1 MEKVNMEGKTIS
13 VLGLGYIGLPTAIV
27 LAKAGHK
34 VSGYDPNEEVVK
46 TLNSGKIH
54 IVENNVQEE
63 FNKVLDA
70 GYFKAYSEIQP
81 ADVYIICV
89 PTPFKETQTDEKLAD
104 LSYVESAA
112 HTVAKVLKKGDLVI
126 LESTVP
132 PMTTNLV
139 TEIIEKD
146 SGISR
151 EDFHS
156 VHCPE
161 RVLPG
166 KILYELEHNDR
177 IIGSHREESAQMAK
191 SLYESFVKEGT
202 CYVTDDVTAEMC
214 KLVENTFRDINIAY
228 ANELS
233 MICNEIGI
241 DVFKL
246 IELANKHPRVN
257 ILTPGVGVG
266 GHCIAV
272 DPWFLTERFEDNK
285 EFAEKNDNKANLI
298 NVARKI
304 NDYKP
309 LWVSNEVEK
318 AINYDKNTKI
328 GVLGLAYKP
337 NIDDLRESPSIILAE
352 NLIQKG
358 YTVYGCE
365 PNTKKEKIKDIEVKS
380 LNYVLENCDYL
391 IITIANKEFVEE
403 KEKIFAKKHYN
414 CIGLK

>member
-1 MEKVNMEGKTIS
+1 MKEINMEGKTIT
-13 VLGLGYIGLPTAIV
+13 VLGLGYIGLPTSIV

-34 VSGYDPNEEVVK
+34 VNGFDPNEKVVE
-46 TLNSGKIH
+46 TLNAGKIH

-63 FNKVLDA
+63 FKKVVDS
-70 GYFKAYSEIQP
+70 GNFKAFSEIKP

-89 PTPFKETQTDEKLAD
+89 PTPFKEDNKDEKLAD

-112 HTVAKVLKKGDLVI
+112 HTVATVVKEGDLVI

-132 PMTTNLV
+132 PLTTKLV
-139 TEIIEKD
+139 SDIIEKD
-146 SGISR
+146 TGMSK
-151 EDFHS
+151 EKFHT

-177 IIGSHREESAQMAK
+177 IIGSDREESALMAK
-191 SLYESFVKEGT
+191 NLYESFVKEGI
-202 CYVTDDVTAEMC
+202 CYVTDDITAEMC

-233 MICNEIGI
+233 IICNELGI

-272 DPWFLTERFEDNK
+272 DPWFLVEKFGDNAK
-285 EFAEKNDNKANLI
+285 LI
-298 NVARKI
+298 NTARHV
-304 NDYKP
+304 NDFKP
-309 LWVSNEVEK
+309 LWVSNQVEEE
-318 AINYDKNTKI
+318 IGHDKNVKI

-352 NLIQKG
+352 DLIRKG

-365 PNTKKEKIKDIEVKS
+365 PNTKKEKINNIEIKS
-380 LNYVLENCDYL
+380 LEETLNECDYL
-391 IITIANKEFVEE
+391 IITLANKEFIEE

>member
-1 MEKVNMEGKTIS
+1 MKEINMEGKTIT
-13 VLGLGYIGLPTAIV
+13 VLGLGYIGLPTSIV

-34 VSGYDPNEEVVK
+34 VNGYDPNEEVVK
-46 TLNSGKIH
+46 TLNAGRIH

-63 FNKVLDA
+63 FKKVVDS
-70 GYFKAYSEIQP
+70 GNFKAFSEVQP

-89 PTPFKETQTDEKLAD
+89 PTPFKEDNKEEKLAD

-112 HTVAKVLKKGDLVI
+112 HTVAKVVKEGDLVI

-132 PMTTNLV
+132 PLTTKMV
-139 TEIIEKD
+139 ADIIEKD
-146 SGISR
+146 TGMSR
-151 EDFHS
+151 DKFHT

-166 KILYELEHNDR
+166 RILYELEHNDR
-177 IIGSHREESAQMAK
+177 IIGSDREESALMAK
-191 SLYESFVKEGT
+191 NLYESFVKEGT
-202 CYVTDDVTAEMC
+202 CYVTDDITAEMC

-233 MICNEIGI
+233 IICHELGI

-272 DPWFLTERFEDNK
+272 DPWFLVEKFGDNAK
-285 EFAEKNDNKANLI
+285 LI
-298 NVARKI
+298 NTARHV
-304 NDYKP
+304 NDFKP
-309 LWVSNEVEK
+309 LWVSNQVEEE
-318 AINYDKNTKI
+318 IGHDKNTKI

-352 NLIQKG
+352 DLIKKG

-365 PNTKKEKIKDIEVKS
+365 PKTKKEKINDIEVKS
-380 LNYVLENCDYL
+380 LDYVLENCDYL
-391 IITIANKEFVEE
+391 VITLANKEFIDE

>member
-1 MEKVNMEGKTIS
+1 MKEINMEGKTIT
-13 VLGLGYIGLPTAIV
+13 VLGLGYIGLPTSIV

-34 VSGYDPNEEVVK
+34 VNGYDPNEEVVK
-46 TLNSGKIH
+46 TLNAGKIH

-63 FNKVLDA
+63 FQKVVA
-70 GYFKAYSEIQP
+70 SGNFKAFSKIQP

-89 PTPFKETQTDEKLAD
+89 PTPFKEDSKDEKLAD

-112 HTVAKVLKKGDLVI
+112 HNVAEVVKEGDLVI

-132 PMTTNLV
+132 PRTTEMV
-139 TEIIEKD
+139 ADIIEKD
-146 SGISR
+146 TGMSR
-151 EDFHS
+151 DKFHT

-177 IIGSHREESAQMAK
+177 IIGSEREESALMAK
-191 SLYESFVKEGT
+191 NLYESFVKEGT
-202 CYVTDDVTAEMC
+202 CYVTDDITAEMC

-233 MICNEIGI
+233 IICHELGI

-272 DPWFLTERFEDNK
+272 DPWFLVEKFGDNAK
-285 EFAEKNDNKANLI
+285 LI
-298 NVARKI
+298 NTARHV
-304 NDYKP
+304 NDFKP
-309 LWVSNEVEK
+309 LWVSNQVEEE
-318 AINYDKNTKI
+318 IGHDKNVKI
-328 GVLGLAYKP
+328 AVLGLAYKP

-352 NLIQKG
+352 DLIKKG

-365 PNTKKEKIKDIEVKS
+365 PNTKKEKVNDIEVKS
-380 LNYVLENCDYL
+380 LDYVLENCDYL
-391 IITIANKEFVEE
+391 IITLANKEFIEE

-414 CIGLK
+414 CIGMK

>member
-1 MEKVNMEGKTIS
+1 MKEINMEGKTIT
-13 VLGLGYIGLPTAIV
+13 VLGLGYIGLPTSIV

-34 VSGYDPNEEVVK
+34 VNGFDPNEEVVK
-46 TLNSGKIH
+46 ILNQGKIH

-63 FNKVLDA
+63 FKKVVDS
-70 GYFKAYSEIQP
+70 GNFRAYSEIQP

-89 PTPFKETQTDEKLAD
+89 PTPFKEDNKEEKLAD

-112 HTVAKVLKKGDLVI
+112 HTVAKVVKEGDLVI

-132 PMTTNLV
+132 PLTTKMV
-139 TEIIEKD
+139 SDIIEKD
-146 SGISR
+146 TGMAK
-151 EDFHS
+151 DKFHT

-177 IIGSHREESAQMAK
+177 IIGSDREESALMAK
-191 SLYESFVKEGT
+191 NLYESFVKEGT
-202 CYVTDDVTAEMC
+202 CYITDDITAEMC

-233 MICNEIGI
+233 IICHELGI

-272 DPWFLTERFEDNK
+272 DPWFIV
-285 EFAEKNDNKANLI
+285 EKFGENAKLI
-298 NVARKI
+298 NTARHV
-304 NDYKP
+304 NDFKP
-309 LWVSNEVEK
+309 LWVSNQIEEE
-318 AINYDKNTKI
+318 INHDKNVKI

-337 NIDDLRESPSIILAE
+337 NIDDLRESPSIVLAE
-352 NLIQKG
+352 DLIKKG

-365 PNTKKEKIKDIEVKS
+365 PNTKKDKIKDIEIKS
-380 LNYVLENCDYL
+380 LEDTLKECDYL
-391 IITIANKEFVEE
+391 VITLANKEFVDE
-403 KEKIFAKKHYN
+403 KERIFAKKHYN

>member
-1 MEKVNMEGKTIS
+1 MLEENIRNKTIT

-27 LAKAGHK
+27 FAKAGYQ
-34 VSGYDPNEEVVK
+34 VNGVDSNEEVVK
-46 TLNSGKIH
+46 TLNNGRIH
-54 IVENNVQEE
+54 IVENNMQEE
-63 FNKVLDA
+63 LKKVIDE
-70 GYFKAYSEIQP
+70 GHFKAYSEIQP

-89 PTPFKETQTDEKLAD
+89 PTPFKKTQTDEKLAD

-112 HTVAKVLKKGDLVI
+112 HTVAKVIKKGDLVI

-132 PMTTNLV
+132 PLTTRLV
-139 TEIIEKD
+139 TDIIEKD
-146 SGISR
+146 SGILR

-177 IIGSHREESAQMAK
+177 IIGSSKEESAQMAK
-191 SLYESFVKEGT
+191 DLYKSFTKEGT
-202 CYVTDDVTAEMC
+202 CYLTDDITAEMC

-233 MICNEIGI
+233 VICDDIGV

-246 IELANKHPRVN
+246 IELSNKHPRVN
-257 ILTPGVGVG
+257 ILNPGIGVG

-272 DPWFLTERFEDNK
+272 DPWFLTERFEDNI
-285 EFAEKNDNKANLI
+285 EFAQKFNNNAKLI
-298 NVARKI
+298 NTARHI

-309 LWVSNEVEK
+309 LWVSHQIESE
-318 AINYDKNTKI
+318 INYDKNVKI

-337 NIDDLRESPSIILAE
+337 NIDDLRESPSIILGE
-352 NLIQKG
+352 DLIKKG

-365 PNTKKEKIKDIEVKS
+365 PNTNKEKIQDIELKS
-380 LNYVLENCDYL
+380 LDEILEECNYLVLTL
-391 IITIANKEFVEE
+391 ANKEFVEARD
-403 KEKIFAKKHYN
+403 KIFAKKHYN

>member
-1 MEKVNMEGKTIS
+1 MKEINMEGKTIT
-13 VLGLGYIGLPTAIV
+13 VLGLGYIGLPTSIV

-34 VSGYDPNEEVVK
+34 VNGYDPNEEVVK
-46 TLNSGKIH
+46 TLNAGRIH
-54 IVENNVQEE
+54 IVENNDQEE
-63 FNKVLDA
+63 FKKVVDS
-70 GYFKAYSEIQP
+70 GNFKAFSEVQP

-89 PTPFKETQTDEKLAD
+89 PTPFKEDNKEEKLAD

-112 HTVAKVLKKGDLVI
+112 HTVAKVVKEGDLVI

-132 PMTTNLV
+132 PLTTKMV
-139 TEIIEKD
+139 ADIIEKD
-146 SGISR
+146 TGMSR
-151 EDFHS
+151 YKFHT

-166 KILYELEHNDR
+166 RILYELEHNDR
-177 IIGSHREESAQMAK
+177 IIGSDREESALMAK
-191 SLYESFVKEGT
+191 NLYESFVKEGT
-202 CYVTDDVTAEMC
+202 CYVTDDITAEMC

-233 MICNEIGI
+233 IICHELGI

-272 DPWFLTERFEDNK
+272 DPWFLVEKFGDNAK
-285 EFAEKNDNKANLI
+285 LI
-298 NVARKI
+298 NTARHV
-304 NDYKP
+304 NDFKP
-309 LWVSNEVEK
+309 LWVSNQVEEE
-318 AINYDKNTKI
+318 IGHDKNAKI

-352 NLIQKG
+352 DLIKKG

-365 PNTKKEKIKDIEVKS
+365 PNTKKEKINDIEVKS
-380 LNYVLENCDYL
+380 LDYVLENCDYL
-391 IITIANKEFVEE
+391 VITLANKEFIDE

>member
-1 MEKVNMEGKTIS
+1 MKSINMEGKTIT
-13 VLGLGYIGLPTAIV
+13 VLGLGYIGLPTSIV

-34 VSGYDPNEEVVK
+34 VNGYDPNEEVVK

-54 IVENNVQEE
+54 IVENNVQDE
-63 FNKVLDA
+63 FKKVVDS
-70 GYFKAYSEIQP
+70 GNFKAFSKIQP

-89 PTPFKETQTDEKLAD
+89 PTPFKEDNKEEKLAD

-112 HTVAKVLKKGDLVI
+112 HDVATVVKEGDLVI

-132 PMTTNLV
+132 PLTTKMVAN
-139 TEIIEKD
+139 IIEKD
-146 SGISR
+146 TGMSK
-151 EDFHS
+151 DKFHT

-177 IIGSHREESAQMAK
+177 IIGSDREESALMAK
-191 SLYESFVKEGT
+191 NLYESFVKEGT
-202 CYVTDDVTAEMC
+202 CYVTDDITAEMC

-233 MICNEIGI
+233 IICHELGI

-272 DPWFLTERFEDNK
+272 DPWFLVEKFGDN
-285 EFAEKNDNKANLI
+285 ARLI
-298 NVARKI
+298 NTARHV
-304 NDYKP
+304 NDFKP
-309 LWVSNEVEK
+309 LWVSNQVEEE
-318 AINYDKNTKI
+318 IGHDKNAKI

-352 NLIQKG
+352 DLIKKG

-365 PNTKKEKIKDIEVKS
+365 PNTKKEKINDIEVKS
-380 LNYVLENCDYL
+380 LDYVLENCDYL
-391 IITIANKEFVEE
+391 VITLANKEFIDE

>member
-1 MEKVNMEGKTIS
+1 MEEMNMKNKTIT

-27 LAKAGHK
+27 LAKAGHL
-34 VSGYDPNEEVVK
+34 VNGFDPNEEVVR

-63 FNKVLDA
+63 FKKVLDR
-70 GYFKAYSEIQP
+70 GFFKAYNKIKQ

-89 PTPFKETQTDEKLAD
+89 PTPFKETKTDKKLAD
-104 LSYVESAA
+104 LSYVENAA
-112 HTVAKVLKKGDLVI
+112 HTVAKVIKKGDLVI

-132 PMTTNLV
+132 PLTTRLV
-139 TEIIEKD
+139 TNIIEKD
-146 SGISR
+146 SGISK

-177 IIGSHREESAQMAK
+177 IIGSSREESAQMAK
-191 SLYESFVKEGT
+191 NLYESFVKEGT
-202 CYVTDDVTAEMC
+202 CYITDDVTAEMC

-233 MICNEIGI
+233 LICNEIGI

-257 ILTPGVGVG
+257 ILNPGVGVG

-285 EFAEKNDNKANLI
+285 EFAEKYENNLKLIHTARNI
-298 NVARKI
+298 NS
-304 NDYKP
+304 YKP
-309 LWVSNEVEK
+309 LWVSHQVENE
-318 AINYDKNTKI
+318 INYDKNVKI
-328 GVLGLAYKP
+328 GILGLAYKP
-337 NIDDLRESPSIILAE
+337 DIDDLRESPSVILAE

-358 YTVYGCE
+358 YQVYGCE
-365 PNTKKEKIKDIEVKS
+365 PNAKKDKVQDIQLKP
-380 LNYVLENCDYL
+380 LDAILEECDYL
-391 IITIANKEFVEE
+391 VLTLANKEFIEA
-403 KEKIFAKKHYN
+403 KDKIFVKKHYN
-414 CIGLK
+414 CIGLQ

>member
-1 MEKVNMEGKTIS
+1 MEKINMEGKTIT
-13 VLGLGYIGLPTAIV
+13 VLGLGYIGLPTSIV

-34 VSGYDPNEEVVK
+34 VNGYDPNEEVVK

-63 FNKVLDA
+63 FKKVLDA
-70 GYFKAYSEIQP
+70 GNFKAYSEIQP

-89 PTPFKETQTDEKLAD
+89 PTPFKESTTNEKLAD

-112 HTVAKVLKKGDLVI
+112 HTVAKVVKKGDLVI

-132 PMTTNLV
+132 PLTTKLV
-139 TEIIEKD
+139 TDIVEKD

-177 IIGSHREESAQMAK
+177 IIGSDRKESGEMAK
-191 SLYESFVKEGT
+191 ALYESFVKEGT

-233 MICNEIGI
+233 VICDKVGI

-272 DPWFLTERFEDNK
+272 DPWFLTEKFEDN
-285 EFAEKNDNKANLI
+285 ENFAKTYNNHAQLI
-298 NVARKI
+298 NTARQI

-318 AINYDKNTKI
+318 AINFDKTKKI

-352 NLIQKG
+352 DLIKKG
-358 YTVYGCE
+358 YEVFGCE
-365 PNTKKEKIKDIEVKS
+365 PNTKKEKVNDIDVKS
-380 LNYVLENCDYL
+380 LDYVLENCDYL
-391 IITIANKEFVEE
+391 IITIANKEFVEA
-403 KEKIFAKKHYN
+403 KDKIFAKQHYN

>member
-1 MEKVNMEGKTIS
+1 MKEINMEGKTIT
-13 VLGLGYIGLPTAIV
+13 VLGLGYIGLPTSIV

-34 VSGYDPNEEVVK
+34 VNGFDPNEEVIR
-46 TLNSGKIH
+46 TLNAGKIH

-63 FNKVLDA
+63 FKKVVDS
-70 GYFKAYSEIQP
+70 GNFKAYSKIQQ

-89 PTPFKETQTDEKLAD
+89 PTPFKEDNKEEKLAD

-112 HTVAKVLKKGDLVI
+112 HNVAEVIKEGDLVI

-132 PMTTNLV
+132 PMTTKMVAN
-139 TEIIEKD
+139 IIEKD
-146 SGISR
+146 TGMSKNK
-151 EDFHS
+151 FHT

-166 KILYELEHNDR
+166 RILYELEHNDR
-177 IIGSHREESAQMAK
+177 IIGSDREESALMAK
-191 SLYESFVKEGT
+191 NLYESFVKEGT
-202 CYVTDDVTAEMC
+202 CYVTDDITAEMC

-233 MICNEIGI
+233 IICHELGI

-266 GHCIAV
+266 GHCIAL
-272 DPWFLTERFEDNK
+272 DPWFLVVKFEDNAK
-285 EFAEKNDNKANLI
+285 LI
-298 NVARKI
+298 NTARHV
-304 NDYKP
+304 NDFKP
-309 LWVSNEVEK
+309 LWVSNQVEEE
-318 AINYDKNTKI
+318 IGHDKNVKI

-352 NLIQKG
+352 DLIKKG

-365 PNTKKEKIKDIEVKS
+365 PNTKKEKINDIEVKP
-380 LNYVLENCDYL
+380 LDYVLDNCDYL
-391 IITIANKEFVEE
+391 VITLANKEFIEA
-403 KEKIFAKKHYN
+403 KEKIFEKKHYN
-414 CIGLK
+414 CIGMK

>member
-1 MEKVNMEGKTIS
+1 MKSINMEGKTIT
-13 VLGLGYIGLPTAIV
+13 VLGLGYIGLPTSIV

-34 VSGYDPNEEVVK
+34 VNGYDPNEEVVK
-46 TLNSGKIH
+46 TLNAGRIH

-63 FNKVLDA
+63 FKKVVDS
-70 GYFKAYSEIQP
+70 GNFKAFSEVQP

-89 PTPFKETQTDEKLAD
+89 PTPFKEDNKEEKLAD

-112 HTVAKVLKKGDLVI
+112 HTVAKVVKEGDLVI

-132 PMTTNLV
+132 PLTTKMV
-139 TEIIEKD
+139 ADIIEKD
-146 SGISR
+146 TGMSR
-151 EDFHS
+151 DKFHT

-166 KILYELEHNDR
+166 RILYELEHNDR
-177 IIGSHREESAQMAK
+177 IIGSDREESALMAK
-191 SLYESFVKEGT
+191 NLYESFVKEGT
-202 CYVTDDVTAEMC
+202 CYVTDDITAEMC

-233 MICNEIGI
+233 IICHELGI

-272 DPWFLTERFEDNK
+272 DPWFLVEKFGDNAK
-285 EFAEKNDNKANLI
+285 LI
-298 NVARKI
+298 NTARHV
-304 NDYKP
+304 NDFKP
-309 LWVSNEVEK
+309 LWVSNQVEEE
-318 AINYDKNTKI
+318 IGHDKNAKI

-352 NLIQKG
+352 DLIKKG

-365 PNTKKEKIKDIEVKS
+365 PNTKKEKINDIEVKS
-380 LNYVLENCDYL
+380 LDYVLENCDYL
-391 IITIANKEFVEE
+391 VITLANKEFIDE

>member
-1 MEKVNMEGKTIS
+1 MKSINMEGKTIT
-13 VLGLGYIGLPTAIV
+13 VLGLGYIGLPTSIV

-34 VSGYDPNEEVVK
+34 VNGYDPNEEVVK

-54 IVENNVQEE
+54 IVENNVQDE
-63 FNKVLDA
+63 FKKVVDS
-70 GYFKAYSEIQP
+70 GNFKAFSKIQP

-89 PTPFKETQTDEKLAD
+89 PTPFKEDNKEEKLAD

-112 HTVAKVLKKGDLVI
+112 HYVATVVKEGDLVI

-132 PMTTNLV
+132 PLTTKMVAN
-139 TEIIEKD
+139 IIEKD
-146 SGISR
+146 TGMSK
-151 EDFHS
+151 DKFHT

-177 IIGSHREESAQMAK
+177 IIGSDREESALMAK
-191 SLYESFVKEGT
+191 NLYESFVKEGT
-202 CYVTDDVTAEMC
+202 CYVTDDITAEMC

-233 MICNEIGI
+233 IICNELGI

-272 DPWFLTERFEDNK
+272 DPWFLVEKFGDNAK
-285 EFAEKNDNKANLI
+285 LI
-298 NVARKI
+298 NTARHV
-304 NDYKP
+304 NDFKP
-309 LWVSNEVEK
+309 LWVSNQVEEE
-318 AINYDKNTKI
+318 IGHDKNAKI

-352 NLIQKG
+352 DLIKKG

-365 PNTKKEKIKDIEVKS
+365 PNTKKEKINDIEVKS
-380 LNYVLENCDYL
+380 LDYVLENCDYL
-391 IITIANKEFVEE
+391 VITLANKEFIDE

>member
-1 MEKVNMEGKTIS
+1 MKDMENREKTIT

-27 LAKAGHK
+27 LAKAGHQ
-34 VSGYDPNEEVVK
+34 VNGFDPNKEVIE

-63 FNKVLDA
+63 FKKVVEE
-70 GYFKAYSEIQP
+70 GRFKAYSKIQP

-89 PTPFKETQTDEKLAD
+89 PTPFKETKTDKKLAD
-104 LSYVESAA
+104 LSYVENAA

-132 PMTTNLV
+132 PFTTKLV
-139 TEIIEKD
+139 TDIIEKD

-151 EDFHS
+151 EEFHS

-177 IIGSHREESAQMAK
+177 IIGSARNESAQIAK
-191 SLYESFVKEGT
+191 ELYESFVKEGV
-202 CYVTDDVTAEMC
+202 CYLTDDVTAEMC

-233 MICNEIGI
+233 IICNDIGI
-241 DVFKL
+241 DVSKL
-246 IELANKHPRVN
+246 IELSNKHPRVN

-272 DPWFLTERFEDNK
+272 DPWFLTEKFEDNK
-285 EFAEKNDNKANLI
+285 EFSKKSDDNLKLI
-298 NVARKI
+298 NVARNI

-309 LWVSNEVEK
+309 LWISNQIEK
-318 AINYDKNTKI
+318 EINYDKNVKI

-337 NIDDLRESPSIILAE
+337 DIDDLRESPSIVLGKD
-352 NLIQKG
+352 LIKRG
-358 YTVYGCE
+358 YIVYGCE
-365 PNTKKEKIKDIEVKS
+365 PNTKREKIQDIELKT
-380 LNYVLENCDYL
+380 LDETLEECDYL
-391 IITIANKEFVEE
+391 VLTLANKEFVEA
-403 KEKIFAKKHYN
+403 KDKIFEKKHYN

>member
-1 MEKVNMEGKTIS
+1 MRNVEEESKKIT

-27 LAKAGHK
+27 LAKAGHQ
-34 VSGYDPNEEVVK
+34 VNGFDPNEEVIK

-54 IVENNVQEE
+54 IVENNLQEE
-63 FNKVLDA
+63 FKKVIDE
-70 GYFKAYSEIQP
+70 GNFKAYSELKP

-89 PTPFKETQTDEKLAD
+89 PTPFKETKTEQKLAD

-132 PMTTNLV
+132 PFTTKLV
-139 TEIIEKD
+139 TDIIEKD

-151 EDFHS
+151 EEFHS

-177 IIGSHREESAQMAK
+177 IIGSARKESAQIAK
-191 SLYESFVKEGT
+191 ELYETFVKGGI

-233 MICNEIGI
+233 VICDNLGI
-241 DVFKL
+241 DVTRL

-272 DPWFLTERFEDNK
+272 DPWFLTEKFEDNQ
-285 EFAEKNDNKANLI
+285 EFAEKSDEKMKLI
-298 NVARKI
+298 SVARNI
-304 NDYKP
+304 NEYKP
-309 LWVSNEVEK
+309 IWVSDQIEK
-318 AINYDKNTKI
+318 EINYDKNTKI

-337 NIDDLRESPSIILAE
+337 NIDDLRESPSITLGE
-352 NLIQKG
+352 NLIKKG
-358 YTVYGCE
+358 YKVYGCE
-365 PNTKKEKIKDIEVKS
+365 PNTKKEKIQNIELKT
-380 LNYVLENCDYL
+380 LDETLEECDYL
-391 IITIANKEFVEE
+391 VLTLANKEFVEA
-403 KEKIFAKKHYN
+403 KDKIFAKKHYD
-414 CIGLK
+414 CIGLR

>member
-1 MEKVNMEGKTIS
+1 MKEINMEGKTIT
-13 VLGLGYIGLPTAIV
+13 VLGLGYIGLPTSIV

-46 TLNSGKIH
+46 TLNAGKIH

-63 FNKVLDA
+63 FKKVVDS
-70 GYFKAYSEIQP
+70 GNFKAFSEIRP

-89 PTPFKETQTDEKLAD
+89 PTPFKEDNKEEKLAD

-112 HTVAKVLKKGDLVI
+112 HTVAKVVKEGDLVI

-132 PMTTNLV
+132 PQTTKMV
-139 TEIIEKD
+139 ADIIEKD
-146 SGISR
+146 TGMAR
-151 EDFHS
+151 DKFHTA
-156 VHCPE
+156 HCPE

-166 KILYELEHNDR
+166 RILYELEHNDR
-177 IIGSHREESAQMAK
+177 IIGAEREESALMAK
-191 SLYESFVKEGT
+191 NLYESFVKEGT

-233 MICNEIGI
+233 IICHELGI

-272 DPWFLTERFEDNK
+272 DPWFLVEKFGDNAK
-285 EFAEKNDNKANLI
+285 LI
-298 NVARKI
+298 NTARHV
-304 NDYKP
+304 NDFKP
-309 LWVSNEVEK
+309 LWVSNQVEEE
-318 AINYDKNTKI
+318 IGHDKNVKI

-352 NLIQKG
+352 DLIKKG

-365 PNTKKEKIKDIEVKS
+365 PNTKKEKINDIEVKS
-380 LNYVLENCDYL
+380 LDYVLENCDYL
-391 IITIANKEFVEE
+391 VITLANKEFIEE

-414 CIGLK
+414 CIGMK

>member
-1 MEKVNMEGKTIS
+1 MKEINMEGKTIT
-13 VLGLGYIGLPTAIV
+13 VLGLGYIGLPTSIV

-34 VSGYDPNEEVVK
+34 VNGFDPNEEVVR
-46 TLNSGKIH
+46 TLNAGKIH

-63 FNKVLDA
+63 FKKVVDS
-70 GYFKAYSEIQP
+70 GNFKAYSKIQP

-89 PTPFKETQTDEKLAD
+89 PTPFKEDNKEEKLAD

-112 HTVAKVLKKGDLVI
+112 RNVAEVVKEGDLVI

-132 PMTTNLV
+132 PMTTKMV
-139 TEIIEKD
+139 ADIIEKD
-146 SGISR
+146 TGMSR
-151 EDFHS
+151 DKFHT

-177 IIGSHREESAQMAK
+177 IIGSEREESALMAK
-191 SLYESFVKEGT
+191 NLYESFVKEGT
-202 CYVTDDVTAEMC
+202 CYVTDDITAEMC

-233 MICNEIGI
+233 IICHELGI

-272 DPWFLTERFEDNK
+272 DPWFLVEKFGDNAK
-285 EFAEKNDNKANLI
+285 LI
-298 NVARKI
+298 NTARHV
-304 NDYKP
+304 NDFKP
-309 LWVSNEVEK
+309 LWVSNQVEEE
-318 AINYDKNTKI
+318 IGHDKNVKI

-352 NLIQKG
+352 DLIKKG

-365 PNTKKEKIKDIEVKS
+365 PNTKKEKINDIEVKP
-380 LNYVLENCDYL
+380 LDYVLDNCDYL
-391 IITIANKEFVEE
+391 VITLANKEFIEA
-403 KEKIFAKKHYN
+403 KEKIFEKKHYN
-414 CIGLK
+414 CIGMK

>member
-1 MEKVNMEGKTIS
+1 MKEINMEGKTIT
-13 VLGLGYIGLPTAIV
+13 VLGLGYIGLPTSIV

-34 VSGYDPNEEVVK
+34 VNGYDPNEEVVK
-46 TLNSGKIH
+46 TLNAGRIH

-63 FNKVLDA
+63 FKKVVDS
-70 GYFKAYSEIQP
+70 GNFKAFSEVQP

-89 PTPFKETQTDEKLAD
+89 PTPFKEDNKEEKLAD

-112 HTVAKVLKKGDLVI
+112 HTVAKVVKEGDLVI

-132 PMTTNLV
+132 PLTTKMV
-139 TEIIEKD
+139 ADIIEKD
-146 SGISR
+146 TGMSR
-151 EDFHS
+151 DKFHT

-166 KILYELEHNDR
+166 RILYELEHNDR
-177 IIGSHREESAQMAK
+177 IIGSDREESALMAK
-191 SLYESFVKEGT
+191 NLYESFVKEGT
-202 CYVTDDVTAEMC
+202 CYVTDDITAEMC

-233 MICNEIGI
+233 IICHELGI

-272 DPWFLTERFEDNK
+272 DPWFLVEKFGDNAK
-285 EFAEKNDNKANLI
+285 LI
-298 NVARKI
+298 NTARHV
-304 NDYKP
+304 NDFKP
-309 LWVSNEVEK
+309 LRVSNQVEEE
-318 AINYDKNTKI
+318 IGHDKNAKI

-352 NLIQKG
+352 DLIKKG

-365 PNTKKEKIKDIEVKS
+365 PNTKKEKINDIEVKS
-380 LNYVLENCDYL
+380 LDYVLENCDYL
-391 IITIANKEFVEE
+391 VITLANKEFIDE